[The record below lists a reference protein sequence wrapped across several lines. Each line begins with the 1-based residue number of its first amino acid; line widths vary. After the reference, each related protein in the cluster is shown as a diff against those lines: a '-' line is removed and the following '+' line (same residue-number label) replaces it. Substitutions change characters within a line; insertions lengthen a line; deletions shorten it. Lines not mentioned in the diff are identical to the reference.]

1 MEVSSEKG
9 LLVDEIAFV
18 KSFMQI
24 KKNKGPN
31 TEPCGTPAKTGAHD
45 EH

>member
-1 MEVSSEKG
+1 MK
-9 LLVDEIAFV
+9 IFFI

-24 KKNKGPN
+24 KKNK
-31 TEPCGTPAKTGAHD
+31 EPCGTPAKTDDHD